1 MNYCLFKL
9 KFTTPLHI
17 GESDRADALGTSRMT
32 FCADTLFSAL
42 CHTAVSA
49 DGETG
54 AERLCET
61 VRRGGLLFS
70 DAMPY
75 SGDRL
80 FIPKPYIKAARQPS
94 GAETSADDRKAM
106 KKLSHIPVS
115 SLAEFFSSVGGA
127 GRYDAAA
134 YKVSFGQN
142 YITTKNS
149 IDRDGGATP
158 YSVGLLEFNKG
169 CGLYF
174 IAAYEDDK
182 TQERLAA
189 LVERLG
195 LGGIGGKVS
204 SGYGKF
210 KFLED
215 PNTLVDDDYSAPDER
230 MLLRMLTRKDAPLY
244 ISLTTSLP
252 LDEELDSALD
262 GAAYGVSRRGG
273 FVFSETFAESPVKK
287 RTQYFLSAG
296 SAFVHKYHGALY
308 EAAADGAHPV
318 YRYGIPLFLGAERP

>member
-49 DGETG
+49 DGEAG
-54 AERLCET
+54 AEWLCET

-115 SLAEFFSSVGGA
+115 SLGEFFSSVGGA

-142 YITTKNS
+142 CITTKNS

-158 YSVGLLEFNKG
+158 YSVGLFEFNKG

-174 IAAYEDDK
+174 IAAYEDDE

-195 LGGIGGKVS
+195 FGGIGGKVS

-210 KFLED
+210 KLADDQIFLDD
-215 PNTLVDDDYSAPDER
+215 PFDGDTEILSR
-230 MLLRMLTRKDAPLY
+230 MLYREDAPLY

-262 GAAYGVSRRGG
+262 GASYGVSRRGG

-296 SAFVHKYHGALY
+296 SAFVHKYRGALY

-318 YRYGIPLFLGAERP
+318 YRYGMPLFLGAERP

>member
-9 KFTTPLHI
+9 NFTTPLHI

-49 DGETG
+49 YGEAG
-54 AERLCET
+54 AKRLCEA
-61 VRRGGLLFS
+61 VRRGGMLFS

-94 GAETSADDRKAM
+94 GAETSAEDRKAM

-115 SLAEFFSSVGGA
+115 SLGEFFSSVGGA

-134 YKVSFGQN
+134 HRTAFGQN
-142 YITTKNS
+142 CITTKNS
-149 IDRDGGATP
+149 IDRSGGATP
-158 YSVGLLEFNKG
+158 YSVGLFEFDEG

-174 IAAYEDDK
+174 IAAYEDDE

-195 LGGIGGKVS
+195 FGGIGGKVS

-210 KFLED
+210 KLADAPIFLDGPFDED
-215 PNTLVDDDYSAPDER
+215 TEILSR
-230 MLLRMLTRKDAPLY
+230 MLYREDAPLY

-273 FVFSETFAESPVKK
+273 FVFSETFAGSPVKK

-296 SAFVHKYHGALY
+296 SAFAHKYRGALY

-318 YRYGIPLFLGAERP
+318 YRYGMPLFLGADRP

>member
-49 DGETG
+49 DGDAG

-80 FIPKPYIKAARQPS
+80 FIPKPYIKAARPAS
-94 GAETSADDRKAM
+94 GAETSAEDRKAM

-115 SLAEFFSSVGGA
+115 SLGEFFSSVGGA
-127 GRYDAAA
+127 GRYNAAA

-142 YITTKNS
+142 CITTKNS

-158 YSVGLLEFNKG
+158 YSVGLFEFNKG

-174 IAAYEDDK
+174 IAAYEDDE

-195 LGGIGGKVS
+195 FGGIGGKVS

-210 KFLED
+210 KLADDPIFLDDPFDED
-215 PNTLVDDDYSAPDER
+215 TEILSR
-230 MLLRMLTRKDAPLY
+230 MLYREDAPLY

-262 GAAYGVSRRGG
+262 GASYGVSRRGG
-273 FVFSETFAESPVKK
+273 FVFSETFAESSVKK

-296 SAFVHKYHGALY
+296 SAFVHKYRGALY

-318 YRYGIPLFLGAERP
+318 YRYGMPLFLGAERP